1 MSDRPLEFASAAS
14 VLADLTEENAIGTVY
29 DLLEEVDNL
38 RAERNVAQLQ
48 REQLAAANSSLESE
62 VHRLLAELE
71 AAHAKNG
78 VLVNRLLGNH

>member
-1 MSDRPLEFASAAS
+1 
-14 VLADLTEENAIGTVY
+14 
-29 DLLEEVDNL
+29 VDNL